1 MGVCG
6 LSERNNRKIL
16 LRLFLC
22 LAFTLLLALSV
33 HFEKITVQLLFLIL
47 STGSVAALCFSRLF
61 GAKTLKTLFT
71 CVGALLAC
79 VVLLLFVGWPI
90 AAKSAAYAVP
100 EVDRD
105 NLFADRRVMLI
116 VPHEDDEINVLSGVL
131 EQYTAAGSDVV
142 VVFVTN
148 GDSETNG
155 ETRIKEALCATALY
169 GVPEENVLFLGYGDT
184 GNEQTTHLYNA
195 APNEP
200 YRSSAGRT
208 HTYGTKEHPAFRYSD
223 YTRENLINDLQ
234 AALETYLPDTI
245 YCVDYDAHPDHR
257 ATSLAFEEA
266 MGRMLRQRADYAP
279 HVYKG
284 FAYSTAWQAAN
295 DFYADNLRS
304 TIQASETPFMSENN
318 VYNWNERVRLP
329 VSASTLS
336 RLEYQTLT
344 QRALLAHDSQNA
356 VWQTGR
362 ILNSDKVFWPRYTTS
377 QLYRAK
383 FEASSGDASVLN
395 DFKWID
401 SPNVLSGEPPFDNFW
416 SPEPNDPASSVT
428 ITLEQPAVLTELRL
442 YDQPSMT
449 DNVLGATILLDGSPA
464 AEVGPLVKNGSAT
477 VIPLNVA
484 KPVSQIEIRITGS
497 EGERWGLTE
506 VEAYAEP
513 PESGIAFAKLT
524 DEAGNFLY
532 DAWTNPDGTLRLK
545 VYQYPTATVDWL
557 ESCSATS
564 GNPLCSVTREE
575 DVFVVSCPA
584 GESCEIHLSC
594 ADNAAYADAITVS
607 NPTSQARAWMHA
619 LQWVETHHLDFINQR
634 AYYRAIFNAL
644 ASRFS
649 KSL

>member
-6 LSERNNRKIL
+6 LSERNNRHIL
-16 LRLFLC
+16 LRILTWAALV
-22 LAFTLLLALSV
+22 LLLALIV
-33 HFEKITVQLLFLIL
+33 HFEKISIQIVFLVL
-47 STGSVAALCFSRLF
+47 AAGALAALCFSRVLN
-61 GAKTLKTLFT
+61 GKAVRTILIS
-71 CVGALLAC
+71 VSALLVC
-79 VVLLLFVGWPI
+79 VVLLLGVGWPI
-90 AAKSAAYAVP
+90 AAKSAAYTVP

-131 EQYTAAGSDVV
+131 EQYTFAGSDVV

-148 GDSETNG
+148 GDSETSG
-155 ETRIKEALCATALY
+155 ETRIAEALRATALY
-169 GVPEENVLFLGYGDT
+169 GIPEQNVLFLGYGDT
-184 GNEQTTHLYNA
+184 GKEQITHLYNA
-195 APNEP
+195 APNEL
-200 YRSSAGRT
+200 YRSSTGRT
-208 HTYGTKEHPAFRYSD
+208 HTYGSKAHPAFRSSD
-223 YTRENLINDLQ
+223 YTRENLISDLQ
-234 AALETYLPDTI
+234 AALESYLPDTI

-266 MGRMLRQRADYAP
+266 MGRMLRQRGDYTP
-279 HVYKG
+279 LVYKG

-304 TIQASETPFMSENN
+304 TIQPSETPSMSENN

-377 QLYRAK
+377 LLYRAK
-383 FEASSGDASVLN
+383 FESSSGDASVLN

-401 SPNVLSGEPPFDNFW
+401 SPNVLSGEPPFANGW
-416 SPEPNDPASSVT
+416 SPDVNDPAPFVT

-449 DNVLGATILLDGSPA
+449 DNVLGATVLLDGSPA

-484 KPVSQIEIRITGS
+484 TPVSQIEIRITDS

-513 PESGIAFAKLT
+513 PESGVSFAKLT
-524 DEAGNFLY
+524 DEQGNFLY

-545 VYQYPTATVDWL
+545 AYRSPAVDMAWFERITV
-557 ESCSATS
+557 TS
-564 GNPLCSVTREE
+564 DNPACSVKRAG
-575 DVFVVSCPA
+575 DAFVVSCPV
-584 GESCEIHLSC
+584 GKSCIVRLSD
-594 ADNAAYADAITVS
+594 AQNEVYADAITVS
-607 NPTSQARAWMHA
+607 NPTLQARAWMHA
-619 LQWVETHHLDFINQR
+619 LQWIEAHHLDFVNQR

-644 ASRFS
+644 ASRIS